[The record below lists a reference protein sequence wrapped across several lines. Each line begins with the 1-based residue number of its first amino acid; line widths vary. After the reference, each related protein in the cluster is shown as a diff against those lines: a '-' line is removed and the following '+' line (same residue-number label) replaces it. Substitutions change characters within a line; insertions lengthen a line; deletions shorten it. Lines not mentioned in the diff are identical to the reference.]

1 MAARR
6 SRGGREHFG
15 RGRLAINPDKAVFIN
30 CPFDPEFEP
39 TFDAIAFTTVCC
51 GFLPRSAL
59 ESGSV
64 AVPRMERI
72 VQAIFSSKYSIHDL
86 SRCRGEGDQ
95 NLARFNM
102 PLELGMAMA
111 RRYVAEDQHDWLL
124 LVPEGHVYLQFVSD
138 MAGFDPVRYDST
150 AESLVP
156 KLMAGWPPAPMQSGR
171 RPPRRF
177 WRPCPSSV
185 SKRHAWSRSGV
196 ATSLGSTS
204 SSPRSTPPLRSS
216 DSSDGREKPTAT
228 LDYAD
233 AFPAGEPAQAAYE
246 P

>member
-39 TFDAIAFTTVCC
+39 TFDAIVFTTVCC

-156 KLMAGWPPAPMQSGR
+156 KLMSWLAT
-171 RPPRRF
+171 RPDAVRTPTPKAVLETLPEFRKQKARLVKE
-177 WRPCPSSV
+177 WGGHLPWV
-185 SKRHAWSRSGV
+185 DLVLAAV
-196 ATSLGSTS
+196 DAA
-204 SSPRSTPPLRSS
+204 SPIL
-216 DSSDGREKPTAT
+216 
-228 LDYAD
+228 
-233 AFPAGEPAQAAYE
+233 
-246 P
+246 